1 MIHHFCLK
9 GGIGELNMNCTLFGT
24 LEALDK
30 KLAQLEKNI
39 NNCQIEAQAAKDEM
53 REIKRLVKEIKKK

>member
-1 MIHHFCLK
+1 
-9 GGIGELNMNCTLFGT
+9 MNCTLFGT
-24 LEALDK
+24 LKALDK
-30 KLAQLEKNI
+30 KLEQLKKNI

>member
-1 MIHHFCLK
+1 MQ
-9 GGIGELNMNCTLFGT
+9 CTLWKN
-24 LEALDK
+24 LEVLDE

-39 NNCQIEAQAAKDEM
+39 KNCRTEAQAAKDEM

>member
-1 MIHHFCLK
+1 
-9 GGIGELNMNCTLFGT
+9 MNCTLFGT

-39 NNCQIEAQAAKDEM
+39 KNCQIEAQLAKEEM
-53 REIKRLVKEIKKK
+53 KEIKRLVKEIKEKKSI